1 MQKILTKEGLVVY
14 DKDIPC
20 TVRLDKKET
29 DELLNQEIDYS
40 KLDNHC
46 EIVHLEISNKCNLSC
61 TYCYN
66 EKATKEL
73 ALGQWQQIIDSLAS
87 YGVFQI
93 TFGGGEPLLY
103 REWPNLVQYAVNKGL
118 NVGMTTNGL
127 LLDIS
132 SKACLQN
139 FKQINVSYHGEIKTL
154 EHALRHLCNNGIKSG
169 INFVM
174 RKQYVSALQDVL
186 ALAKKFDSEILLL
199 TYKPLIKDYEQVLP
213 PKTVYGYAQLY
224 AKLGYKVAVDGLSC
238 YGTNQD
244 YCLQK
249 KTFCD
254 IDSEGNVYPCSFIR
268 RSIGNVLEQDF
279 KTIWKQRGEQE
290 QCPFLTI

>member
-20 TVRLDKKET
+20 TVRLDQKET
-29 DELLNQEIDYS
+29 NELLNQEVDYS

-61 TYCYN
+61 NYCYN
-66 EKATKEL
+66 EKQSKEL
-73 ALGQWQQIIDSLAS
+73 TTEQWKQIIDSLVA

-103 REWPNLVQYAVNKGL
+103 REWPNLVKYAVQKGL

-132 SKACLQN
+132 PKTCLQN
-139 FKQINVSYHGEIKTL
+139 FKQINVSYHGDIKTL
-154 EHALRHLCNNGIKSG
+154 EGALEFLHNCNIKSG

-174 RKQYVSALQDVL
+174 RKEYVSVLQDVL
-186 ALAKKFDSEILLL
+186 ALSKKFDSEILLL
-199 TYKPLIKDYEQVLP
+199 TYKPLIKDYIQTLP

-254 IDSEGNVYPCSFIR
+254 IDSEGDVYPCSFIR
-268 RSIGNVLEQDF
+268 KSIGNVLEQSF
-279 KTIWKQRGEQE
+279 KEIWKKRGEQE
-290 QCPFLTI
+290 KCPFLII